1 MTLDLLAQYL
11 IDLLRIRLQHWE
23 AMALLVQQH
32 LGILVIVLDLFGA
45 APALPGVQI
54 VGWGLA
60 KNVDRASGA
69 ATEKAFTRDP
79 GFR

>member
-54 VGWGLA
+54 VG
-60 KNVDRASGA
+60 
-69 ATEKAFTRDP
+69 
-79 GFR
+79 